1 MTQMAID
8 REYFR
13 SVLCLASAL
22 CAVEWTS
29 LPEGGQF
36 TLLNNGC
43 ALWAEPSS
51 IEVRGPATAVSLLR
65 LFPGREDEV
74 EAAVSAALLAAAL
87 QGGSPLEGGLRV
99 AITEEGVECECLA
112 V

>member
-1 MTQMAID
+1 MAID

-13 SVLCLASAL
+13 SVLRLASAL

-29 LPEGGQF
+29 LPEGGMF

-43 ALWAEPSS
+43 ALWAEPTSV
-51 IEVRGPATAVSLLR
+51 EVRGPATTVALLR
-65 LFPGREDEV
+65 LFPGLEADV
-74 EAAVSAALLAAAL
+74 EAAVSAALLDGVL
-87 QGGSPLEGGLRV
+87 NGGSPLDGAMRIALTSDG
-99 AITEEGVECECLA
+99 IECECLA